1 MKFLVCCLFLVAILE
16 LNAAEKNSNET
27 LNRIR
32 EKRQLDGL
40 VGGNVG
46 KELGKIRQGLS
57 GRLEGLRKQFV
68 GSLQKGFGSISQ
80 GIGGNRQTS
89 RRGGPKRKSNSLI
102 GNPFERLLESRT
114 ESRQSGSGGSSLLDG
129 LLG

>member
-1 MKFLVCCLFLVAILE
+1 MKFLVCCLFLVVILQ
-16 LNAAEKNSNET
+16 LNAAEKNCNET
-27 LNRIR
+27 SNRIR

-57 GRLEGLRKQFV
+57 GRLEGLRKQFG
-68 GSLQKGFGSISQ
+68 GSLQKGFSSISQ
-80 GIGGNRQTS
+80 GIGGNRQAS
-89 RRGGPKRKSNSLI
+89 RRRGPKRKSDSLI
-102 GNPFERLLESRT
+102 GNPFKRLLESRT
-114 ESRQSGSGGSSLLDG
+114 ESRQSGSVGSSLFDG